1 MPVLFISAL
10 LRTNRAFCSDIIID
24 LVILLVITMI
34 VNEFIIT
41 IGFGGRGTRSIR
53 GRVLFCSNNAA
64 VRGLIEEIRYIQVIP
79 TSHSHALFFLRN
91 LQLYVNVSSIRFND
105 DVQY

>member
-1 MPVLFISAL
+1 MIEHAC
-10 LRTNRAFCSDIIID
+10 A
-24 LVILLVITMI
+24 ILLVIMMI

-64 VRGLIEEIRYIQVIP
+64 VRGLIEGVYYSAQITQRCAV
-79 TSHSHALFFLRN
+79 
-91 LQLYVNVSSIRFND
+91 
-105 DVQY
+105 

>member
-1 MPVLFISAL
+1 
-10 LRTNRAFCSDIIID
+10 
-24 LVILLVITMI
+24 MI

-64 VRGLIEEIRYIQVIP
+64 VRGLIEEIGYFTHIKMYVALRYRKIKE
-79 TSHSHALFFLRN
+79 
-91 LQLYVNVSSIRFND
+91 
-105 DVQY
+105 